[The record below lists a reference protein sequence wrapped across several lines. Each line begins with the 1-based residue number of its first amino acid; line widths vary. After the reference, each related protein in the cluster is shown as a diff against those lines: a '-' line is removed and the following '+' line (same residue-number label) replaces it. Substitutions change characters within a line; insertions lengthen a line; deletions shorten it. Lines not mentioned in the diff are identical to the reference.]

1 MAEDLIS
8 TYSNSAH
15 LLVSISVGYFIYDF
29 MDMAFYHRK
38 RSSYE
43 LMIHHIC
50 VISCFGLSEMT
61 RQYVGY
67 ATCALL
73 VEVNS
78 VFLHL
83 RQLLII
89 QGFSRLNSTY
99 RLNSLFNIGTF
110 LVFRIIT
117 LLWMT
122 RWLVVHRDMVPL
134 FAYTLG
140 SIALAI
146 IVLMNIVLFFRI
158 LHVDFF
164 RKPKIATN
172 KKE

>member
-1 MAEDLIS
+1 M
-8 TYSNSAH
+8 H
-15 LLVSISVGYFIYDF
+15 MSIN
-29 MDMAFYHRK
+29 RQ
-38 RSSYE
+38 
-43 LMIHHIC
+43 

-99 RLNSLFNIGTF
+99 RLNSLFNIGTNVF
-110 LVFRIIT
+110 PTSPYIIKDRLNIEFINLLSWKCRNIFGVSNHNVALDDPLVGGTSRHGST
-117 LLWMT
+117 LRLHSWQ
-122 RWLVVHRDMVPL
+122 HR
-134 FAYTLG
+134 
-140 SIALAI
+140 
-146 IVLMNIVLFFRI
+146 
-158 LHVDFF
+158 
-164 RKPKIATN
+164 
-172 KKE
+172 